1 MGRIINKTSTGGYI
15 RMEQSINKA
24 ERPPYGIIAVLMIGA
39 FIAFLNNTL
48 LNVALPSIMKDLDVD
63 TATVQWLTTG
73 FMLVN
78 GIMIPT
84 TAFLIQKYTVRRLF
98 LVAMGLFTA
107 GTIIAGIAHHFPLL
121 LTARM
126 IQASGSAIMMPLLM
140 NVMLV
145 SFPIEKRGTAMGVFG
160 LILMFA
166 PAIGPTLS
174 GWIIEHYDWR
184 MLFHFVTPIAA
195 IILFIGFLKLKDKKE
210 KVDIKLDFFSLLLS
224 SIGFGGLL
232 YGFSSAGSKGWD
244 SPQVY
249 LTIIIGVV
257 SLVWFILRQLK
268 QERPMLN
275 FRVFK
280 YNMFALSSAISMIVN
295 IAMFSGFLLL
305 PIYVQT
311 IRGISPLDAGLMLL
325 PGALVNAF
333 MSPVTGRLFDK
344 FGGRILAITGLFI
357 TTVTTYLFSM
367 LSFETTY
374 MYMVF
379 LHAIRMFGMS
389 MVFMPVSTNG
399 LNQLPPRFYPHGTA
413 MNNTMQQ
420 VSAAIGTGL
429 LITLMSNRSASYGK
443 ELTESAMQKITEQPS
458 ETALA
463 EMQQQI
469 ALEAM
474 LEGINFTFL
483 ISAIIIGVAL
493 ILAFYIKRAK
503 PEEETLEENQT
514 RSNDKLLKKL
524 AKN

>member
-1 MGRIINKTSTGGYI
+1 MEQTMNKTD
-15 RMEQSINKA
+15 
-24 ERPPYGIIAVLMIGA
+24 RPPYGIIAVLMIGA

-63 TATVQWLTTG
+63 TSTVQWLTTG

-98 LVAMGLFTA
+98 IVAMGLFTI
-107 GTIIAGIAHHFPLL
+107 GTLIAGIAHAFPLL

-126 IQASGSAIMMPLLM
+126 VQASGSAIMMPLLM

-145 SFPIEKRGTAMGVFG
+145 SFPIEKRGAAMGVFG

-195 IILFIGFLKLKDKKE
+195 VILIIGFLRLKDKKE
-210 KVDIKLDFFSLLLS
+210 KVNISLDFFSLLLS

-232 YGFSSAGSKGWD
+232 YGFSSAGSRGWD
-244 SPQVY
+244 SPHVY
-249 LTIIIGVV
+249 LTIAIGVV

-268 QERPMLN
+268 QDRPMLN
-275 FRVFK
+275 FRIFK
-280 YNMFALSSAISMIVN
+280 YNMFALSSAISAIVN

-311 IRGISPLDAGLMLL
+311 IRGISPFDAGLMLL
-325 PGALVNAF
+325 PGAIVNAL

-344 FGGRILAITGLFI
+344 IGGRILAVVGLTI
-357 TTVTTYLFSM
+357 TTVTTYFFSR
-367 LSFETTY
+367 LSFETSY
-374 MYMVF
+374 MSLVL

-399 LNQLPPRFYPHGTA
+399 LNQLPQRFYPHGTA

-429 LITLMSNRSASYGK
+429 LITIMSNRSESYGK
-443 ELTESAMQKITEQPS
+443 ELAAAAMQNMSGQP
-458 ETALA
+458 TKAALA
-463 EMQQQI
+463 EMQQHI
-469 ALEAM
+469 AMEAM
-474 LEGINFTFL
+474 LEGINHTFF
-483 ISAIIIGVAL
+483 ISAIIIGAAL
-493 ILAFYIKRAK
+493 VLAFFIKRAK
-503 PEEETLEENQT
+503 PAEDRLDETTSRKQVV
-514 RSNDKLLKKL
+514 SKL
-524 AKN
+524 AKT